1 MKTYESYKLSENLV
15 KYLEAKKGSKFAR
28 DYYNEHGQY
37 PASSDIASA
46 STLTD
51 DELEYAKHLAY
62 ENYISNTSVNLNF
75 TKPEETVNTPE
86 QDAVAE
92 EIANALL
99 SGEKNIVVDDVN
111 NIKIPSGVTV
121 LGNISG
127 NFENGATVRNES
139 AKSMTLN
146 NTGEDPVDIQIESN
160 TTTYLVG
167 KYNDI
172 YLTGKSISAASNKYG
187 EVSGEITIAPSVSS
201 NVSVTAAFVGV
212 GAGINYAGDQ
222 KLTISNGN
230 SSGTGCLDV
239 YAPNATV
246 EMSGKYDV
254 VEANISEDTLI
265 LKSSFHAREL
275 RVLEGRVMYY
285 GTDIKDFVGKP
296 ISGDIIVEPYSLEI
310 NNTNVSKMT
319 SNAGVYKLVE
329 DINYNRGISF
339 GILSNGKYRYELNG
353 HNMTCGNSTSGSFYV
368 RGTAKI
374 EFVGNGKITNN
385 ANSYGVWIDGANVE
399 ANVYGGDFEAYTHV
413 MYSYMGTINIY
424 GGSFKMLDANP
435 ELDVNGHCKFLLN
448 CYDANY
454 KSGTAKINVYGGKFY
469 NFDPS
474 NAYSEPGGP
483 VSYVADGYHV
493 VESVEDN
500 VPVFTVVK
508 D

>member
-1 MKTYESYKLSENLV
+1 MKTYESYELSENLV
-15 KYLEAKKGSKFAR
+15 KYLEGRKGSKFAR
-28 DYYNEHGQY
+28 EYYKEHGSY
-37 PASSDIASA
+37 PTVSEIATSSS
-46 STLTD
+46 LTQE
-51 DELEYAKHLAY
+51 ELEYAKHLAY
-62 ENYISNTSVNLNF
+62 ENYVAYTTVKLNF
-75 TKPEETVNTPE
+75 DKPEETINTPE

-92 EIANALL
+92 EIANTLL
-99 SGEKNIVVDDVN
+99 SGQKTIVVDNVN
-111 NIKIPSGVTV
+111 NVVIPSGVTV
-121 LGNISG
+121 LANISG

-139 AKSMTLN
+139 PKAMTIN
-146 NTGEDPVDIQIESN
+146 NTGEDTIDMQIESN
-160 TTTYLVG
+160 STTYLVG
-167 KYNDI
+167 NFNDI
-172 YLTGKSISAASNKYG
+172 YLTGKSIGAASSKYG
-187 EVSGEITIAPSVSS
+187 NVSGEITIDPSISE

-212 GAGINYAGDQ
+212 DAGINYAGDK

-230 SSGTGCLDV
+230 STGTGCLDV

-246 EMSGKYDV
+246 EMGGKYDV
-254 VEANISEDTLI
+254 VEANVSEDTLV
-265 LKSSFHAREL
+265 LKSGFHASEL

-285 GTDIKDFVGKP
+285 GTDIKDFVSKP
-296 ISGDIIVEPYSLEI
+296 ISDDIVVEPYTLDVD
-310 NNTNVSKMT
+310 NTNVSKMT

-329 DINYNRGISF
+329 DITYNRALAF
-339 GILSNGKYRYELNG
+339 GILANGKYRYDFNG
-353 HNMTCGNSTSGSFYV
+353 HNLTCGNKSSGSVYI
-368 RGTAKI
+368 RGTANV
-374 EFVGNGKITNN
+374 EFVGNGKLINN
-385 ANSYGVWIDGANVE
+385 TNSYGVWIDGANVV

-435 ELDVNGHCKFLLN
+435 DLDVNGHCKFLLN

-454 KSGTAKINVYGGKFY
+454 KNGTAKIHVYGGKFY

-474 NAYSEPGGP
+474 NAYSEPGSP